1 VTPPNGFVHYVGGG
15 APGLRLA
22 VKDNID
28 VAGMP
33 AAGGMEPYRSRIPE
47 SDAPCVARLR
57 AAGWTVVGKTLM
69 DEAAF
74 GALGD
79 NSWFGRCQNPRRHG
93 YTCGGSSAGSAAAVA
108 AGLADA
114 ALGTD
119 TLGSVRIP
127 ASYCGVIGYLPGPGV
142 IAGGG
147 VMPLMP
153 EYDRV
158 GILAPTLAK
167 AGEIASVTPRPGAR
181 IGELPATVDLP
192 ALRRAALLMVE
203 IEGARIH
210 AALLDDPAS
219 KISVPL
225 RTALNFGRRASPE
238 RIGRA
243 RTRIAEARQTLERSF
258 RDCDVLILPTTPGPA
273 FPFDQPPPES
283 QADYTVLANIAGL
296 AAVSIPGKTV
306 DGLPV
311 GVQAMGPDDALV
323 LGVAAGLP

>member
-1 VTPPNGFVHYVGGG
+1 VTPNGFVHYAGGG
-15 APGLRLA
+15 DPGLRLA

-33 AAGGMEPYRSRIPE
+33 AAGGMEPYRNRIAQR
-47 SDAPCVARLR
+47 DAPCVARLK
-57 AAGWTVVGKTLM
+57 AAGYTVVGKTLM

-79 NSWFGRCQNPRRHG
+79 NPWFGRCHNPHRHG

-108 AGLADA
+108 AGLADI

-127 ASYCGVIGYLPGPGV
+127 ASYCGVIGYLPSRGV
-142 IAGGG
+142 LDGTG

-158 GILAPTLAK
+158 GILAPTA
-167 AGEIASVTPRPGAR
+167 ADAARVAAISPRSGAR
-181 IGELPATVDLP
+181 TGQLPGGIDLP

-203 IEGARIH
+203 IEAARIH
-210 AALLDDPAS
+210 ARLLDDPAS
-219 KISVPL
+219 KISAPL
-225 RTALNFGRRASPE
+225 RAALAFGRDASGE
-238 RIGRA
+238 RIAKAKAGIAKA
-243 RTRIAEARQTLERSF
+243 RRSLEDAF
-258 RDCDVLILPTTPGPA
+258 HDCDVIVLPTTPGPA

-283 QADYTVLANIAGL
+283 QADYTVLASIAGL
-296 AAVSIPGKTV
+296 AAISVPGRTV

-311 GVQAMGPDDALV
+311 GVQAMGPDDGLV
-323 LGVAAGLP
+323 LGVAAGLA